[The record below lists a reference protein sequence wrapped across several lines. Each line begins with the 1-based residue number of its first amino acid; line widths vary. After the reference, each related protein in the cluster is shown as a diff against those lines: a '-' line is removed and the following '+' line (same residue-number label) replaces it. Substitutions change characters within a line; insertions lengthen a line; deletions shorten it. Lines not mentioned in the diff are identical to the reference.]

1 MAIVQ
6 ISKIQ
11 QRRGLQQDLPTL
23 SAGELGWSVDS
34 RRLYIGNGSTDEGA
48 PTEGKTEVLTEFSV
62 INFTAGF
69 TSNVT
74 ALEGNLVI
82 VKSNISAL
90 SNSIAALQSGTL
102 SSTSVLIYPSSSGTL
117 TTTTANN
124 GVISYSLNQGT
135 KRRTGSI
142 SFSYNPSASSVN
154 FNEEYAE
161 TATTDI
167 VFSMNANATQAN
179 LNYTTTTTT
188 TVLYRTQSLS

>member
-34 RRLYIGNGSTDEGA
+34 RRLYIGNGSVDEGA
-48 PTEGKTEVLTEFSV
+48 PTEGKTEVLTEFSIV
-62 INFTAGF
+62 NFTAGF
-69 TSNVT
+69 VSNIV
-74 ALEGNLVI
+74 AIEGNLV
-82 VKSNISAL
+82 VVQSNISTL
-90 SNSIAALQSGTL
+90 SNSIAALQAGTL
-102 SSTSVLIYPSSSGTL
+102 SSTSALLYPSSSGTL

-124 GVISYSLNQGT
+124 GVISYTLVQGT
-135 KRRTGSI
+135 KHRTGTI
-142 SFSYNPSASSVN
+142 SFSYNPAASSVN
-154 FNEEYAE
+154 FNEEYSE
-161 TATTDI
+161 TATTDV
-167 VFSMNANATQAN
+167 VFSMNANTTQAN